1 MSEKFLPRFALIAS
15 VGALCLTFV
24 PAASAAKSGGA
35 GRTSGSSSLE
45 LVMVNDVNG
54 NGLPNWGDTV
64 TFKVSTTATT
74 TPEVRTVCYQKGTEV
89 YYHVGGFYSG
99 DPWAP
104 GDQMFRLDSYL
115 GTSEP
120 GECTATL
127 FSYTPKKGETNL
139 AHLSFQVLP

>member
-1 MSEKFLPRFALIAS
+1 MLKKTFSAHFAGIA
-15 VGALCLTFV
+15 VLCLACT
-24 PAASAAKSGGA
+24 PAALAAKSGGA
-35 GRTSGSSSLE
+35 RSTSGSSSLA

-127 FSYTPKKGETNL
+127 FSYTPKTGETNL